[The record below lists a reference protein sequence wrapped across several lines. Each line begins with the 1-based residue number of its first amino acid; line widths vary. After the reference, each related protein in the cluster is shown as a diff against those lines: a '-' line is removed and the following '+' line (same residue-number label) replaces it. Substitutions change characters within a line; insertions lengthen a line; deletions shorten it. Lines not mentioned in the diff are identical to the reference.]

1 MRVPHGEEARRVSR
15 TKVVY
20 ATQRTGERLRHPRTR
35 ALQRS
40 LYVESCAAEDQTSW
54 VSGDPDG
61 RCQREEI
68 EDEDTTDLR
77 GTYSETPGIRDTW
90 NKEKVS
96 FIQSHP
102 LF

>member
-20 ATQRTGERLRHPRTR
+20 ATQRTGERSRQPRTR
-35 ALQRS
+35 ALQKS
-40 LYVESCAAEDQTSW
+40 LYMESCAAEDKTSRL
-54 VSGDPDG
+54 SDG
-61 RCQREEI
+61 RCQCEEI

-77 GTYSETPGIRDTW
+77 GAYSENHGIRDTW